1 MSEAQVNTAVFDE
14 ESMYIGPVYAKAL
27 LAAVGSSGD
36 ADGLMTQFKSFI
48 QDVLDKQPA
57 LEAALANPKI
67 SAEEKIRILDKVF
80 AGKMDPT
87 LLTFLKVLSKRGRL
101 NVLRGIYAASAA
113 LRDEAI
119 GLVRVIITTAQQ
131 LDQSAIDS
139 LKEKLQVVF
148 KKKVAITAKVDATVL
163 GGLIVRVGDAV
174 FDGSVDGQLNQ
185 LKKATLAKAEL
196 AIREKLSILAT

>member
-27 LAAVGSSGD
+27 LAAVGPSGD

-101 NVLRGIYAASAA
+101 NVLRGIYEQCRKATVH
-113 LRDEAI
+113 RD
-119 GLVRVIITTAQQ
+119 VIQ
-131 LDQSAIDS
+131 LD
-139 LKEKLQVVF
+139 
-148 KKKVAITAKVDATVL
+148 VL
-163 GGLIVRVGDAV
+163 RSVNFDQGAAGRPPQHQILDFHMLHVGEPQH
-174 FDGSVDGQLNQ
+174 G
-185 LKKATLAKAEL
+185 LAKTGCDNERQLAGIL
-196 AIREKLSILAT
+196 LAAIRPLSQPRQPVVGQTDVNAAAFAIEP